1 MLPPQY
7 IITVFLRGGR
17 RRRRM
22 GNCSS
27 NRVQTWVDDEDWDS
41 PEEKTDRRGEGKATR
56 SSENL
61 KGKRGREE
69 AKVVRIKI
77 TRKQLQELL
86 THADG
91 RGLSADHVL
100 ADIMSAGV
108 VVYRA
113 QRRRRWRPNL
123 QRIPEASEEDSL

>member
-1 MLPPQY
+1 
-7 IITVFLRGGR
+7 
-17 RRRRM
+17 M

-56 SSENL
+56 TLENL
-61 KGKRGREE
+61 KGKRGSEE
-69 AKVVRIKI
+69 ERRGLSSTVVTIKI
-77 TRKQLQELL
+77 TRKQLRGLL
-86 THADG
+86 THAG
-91 RGLSADHVL
+91 AGGWSAHHVV

-108 VVYRA
+108 VVCRA

-123 QRIPEASEEDSL
+123 QRIPEASEDDDVDGSLL